1 MVPKLSF
8 QLTQICMAL
17 LKRLSC
23 INHVADS
30 YPMKLQKRT
39 IKSY

>member
-23 INHVADS
+23 IKHVADFI
-30 YPMKLQKRT
+30 KN
-39 IKSY
+39 KSYNQN